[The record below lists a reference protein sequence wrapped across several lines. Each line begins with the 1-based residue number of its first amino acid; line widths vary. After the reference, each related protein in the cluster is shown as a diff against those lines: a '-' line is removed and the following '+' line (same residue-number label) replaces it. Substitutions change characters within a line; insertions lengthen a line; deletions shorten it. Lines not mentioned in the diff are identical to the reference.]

1 MEMPGQGGA
10 GGGEGEG
17 GALTMSAPSALSLD
31 FLASCSSSAAA
42 EVLLRQDQSRG
53 GGGGGLSAP
62 TEARGGGGGARCVKY
77 FGNMVAQWR
86 RGQHSRYTRRWLQVT
101 SSVSAATFGLW
112 TVLLMF

>member
-1 MEMPGQGGA
+1 MEMPGHGGA

-17 GALTMSAPSALSLD
+17 GALTSSAPSDLSLD
-31 FLASCSSSAAA
+31 FLASCRSSAAA

-77 FGNMVAQWR
+77 FGNMVAAVAEGAALPLHQEVAAGHQLSVR
-86 RGQHSRYTRRWLQVT
+86 RNIW
-101 SSVSAATFGLW
+101 A
-112 TVLLMF
+112 VLLMF